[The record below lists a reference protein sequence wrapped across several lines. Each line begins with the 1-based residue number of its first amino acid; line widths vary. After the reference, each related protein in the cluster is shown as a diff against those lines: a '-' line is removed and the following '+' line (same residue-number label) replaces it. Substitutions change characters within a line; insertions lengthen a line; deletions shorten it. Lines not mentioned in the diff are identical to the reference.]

1 MDRNKRIILS
11 LILMSYFV
19 TAIDGSIVITGLTRI
34 SDDLNLT
41 PTTLSWVQNAY
52 VLAWGGFMLMG
63 GRMGDTY
70 GRKRMFNLS
79 LIIFALGSLGA
90 GVAGSAVAMI
100 ASRFVQGVG
109 SAVMAPSSLALIMD
123 YFEGRQRVRA
133 VAWYG
138 SISGIGMCVGLIL
151 GGAITSY
158 LSWRIG
164 FLINIPIV
172 AVMVLLSVRY
182 LKGDVWQ
189 QSRFDVLG
197 TFLSVAFVF
206 VLIYAIDG
214 AESPVVWGIFGVV
227 LLVAFVFTER
237 RAAIPIMPLYLFADA
252 DRRNAYIVRAL
263 HVAAMMGFNFFIS
276 EYMQKTMGFSPLV
289 AGVGFLPMTL
299 TTFIGALCVPSLVGR
314 YGNKRILFLG
324 LSLMAIG
331 FGSMTL
337 LDAHSHYLQCVALPM
352 LFVGMGNGLTMSPLT
367 NFGIAG
373 VRTTDSGTA
382 SGLVN
387 VSHQFGG
394 ALGLS
399 SMVAASD
406 GIVDMASRCRVGM
419 MVALSC
425 VLLAFIVLTVKHLWS
440 MTARSFLNRQRC

>member
-263 HVAAMMGFNFFIS
+263 HVAALMGF
-276 EYMQKTMGFSPLV
+276 
-289 AGVGFLPMTL
+289 
-299 TTFIGALCVPSLVGR
+299 
-314 YGNKRILFLG
+314 
-324 LSLMAIG
+324 
-331 FGSMTL
+331 
-337 LDAHSHYLQCVALPM
+337 
-352 LFVGMGNGLTMSPLT
+352 
-367 NFGIAG
+367 
-373 VRTTDSGTA
+373 
-382 SGLVN
+382 
-387 VSHQFGG
+387 
-394 ALGLS
+394 
-399 SMVAASD
+399 
-406 GIVDMASRCRVGM
+406 
-419 MVALSC
+419 
-425 VLLAFIVLTVKHLWS
+425 HLEWQ
-440 MTARSFLNRQRC
+440 AWDFCP

>member
-1 MDRNKRIILS
+1 
-11 LILMSYFV
+11 
-19 TAIDGSIVITGLTRI
+19 
-34 SDDLNLT
+34 
-41 PTTLSWVQNAY
+41 
-52 VLAWGGFMLMG
+52 
-63 GRMGDTY
+63 
-70 GRKRMFNLS
+70 
-79 LIIFALGSLGA
+79 
-90 GVAGSAVAMI
+90 
-100 ASRFVQGVG
+100 
-109 SAVMAPSSLALIMD
+109 
-123 YFEGRQRVRA
+123 
-133 VAWYG
+133 
-138 SISGIGMCVGLIL
+138 
-151 GGAITSY
+151 
-158 LSWRIG
+158 
-164 FLINIPIV
+164 
-172 AVMVLLSVRY
+172 
-182 LKGDVWQ
+182 
-189 QSRFDVLG
+189 
-197 TFLSVAFVF
+197 
-206 VLIYAIDG
+206 
-214 AESPVVWGIFGVV
+214 
-227 LLVAFVFTER
+227 
-237 RAAIPIMPLYLFADA
+237 
-252 DRRNAYIVRAL
+252 
-263 HVAAMMGFNFFIS
+263 
-276 EYMQKTMGFSPLV
+276 
-289 AGVGFLPMTL
+289 MTL